1 MGRNSKDFESG
12 KTPSASSVQSAFGSS
27 LLTREEATGI
37 NKNWFDDIGP
47 LSGKS
52 TTERR
57 CKNVHRQAGLNEE

>member
-1 MGRNSKDFESG
+1 MGRNIQDFDSG

-47 LSGKS
+47 LTQRP

-57 CKNVHRQAGLNEE
+57 RKHVHREAGLNEK